1 MMIATKE
8 EEVTYSLE
16 QRLEGWNWEE
26 LVTNLDERGY
36 AKTPALLTSEECE
49 ALTKLYPMEEEG
61 LFRSRINMAQYNFG
75 LGEYKY
81 FAYPLPP
88 LIEELRLAFYSRLV
102 PIANSWLTKLGLVV
116 TDDNNN
122 PTSSL
127 YPPTLAEFLASC
139 HEVGQTKPTPLMLH
153 YEKGGYNCLHQD
165 LYGEV
170 AFPLQVVL
178 VLNQRGQDYE
188 GGELL
193 LVEQRPRAQSVGQAI
208 TLEKGEGLIFTNRY
222 RPVKSSRGY
231 YRASVRHGV
240 SRLQCGTRYSLGLI
254 FHDAR

>member
-1 MMIATKE
+1 MLKTKE
-8 EEVTYSLE
+8 FICTVPERVA
-16 QRLEGWNWEE
+16 GWNWEE
-26 LVTNLDERGY
+26 LAASLDEQGY
-36 AKTPALLTSEECE
+36 AKTPALLRPEECQAMVE
-49 ALTKLYPMEEEG
+49 LYTTEEEE
-61 LFRSRINMAQYNFG
+61 LFRNRVNMAQYNFG

-81 FAYPLPP
+81 FAYPLLP
-88 LIEELRLAFYSRLV
+88 LVEELRLAFYSRLV
-102 PIANSWLTKLGLVV
+102 PIANSWLTKLGLAAAG
-116 TDDNNN
+116 DNTTT
-122 PTSSL
+122 TSSL

-139 HEVGQTKPTPLMLH
+139 HEVGQTKPTPLMLY

-178 VLNQRGQDYE
+178 VLSQREQDYE

-193 LVEQRPRAQSVGQAI
+193 LVEQRPRVQSVGQVI
-208 TLEKGEGLIFTNRY
+208 TLERGEGLIFTNRY

-240 SRLQCGTRYSLGLI
+240 SRLHTGTRYSLGII
-254 FHDAR
+254 FHDAK